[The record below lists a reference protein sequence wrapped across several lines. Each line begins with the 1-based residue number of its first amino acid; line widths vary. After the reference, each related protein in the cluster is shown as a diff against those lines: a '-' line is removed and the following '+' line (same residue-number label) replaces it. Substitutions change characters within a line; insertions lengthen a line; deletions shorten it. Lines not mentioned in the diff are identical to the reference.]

1 MSEKIFRDPL
11 YNYISID
18 REKDG
23 WLLELLDCCEVQRLR
38 RIHQLGVSHFTYPG
52 ADHSRLSHTLGVVHL
67 MQIAWDHIAR
77 SHFITDP
84 QVERARHI
92 LLAAA
97 LLHDVGHGP
106 FSHVFEPCL
115 GINHEEWSC
124 QIIESPESEVNAIL
138 RRYDIPPEDVT
149 SLIRENDYRRPAWQ
163 KSLLSSQLDVDR
175 LDYLRRDSLFTGS
188 GYGHFDWYRLLHTF
202 TVHGPADGYRDLVWS
217 EKAKYSI
224 EEYVFSR
231 FYMYE
236 NVYFHRTTRGF
247 EKMLQ
252 AMWARAKALKEDGT
266 AVALV
271 KPIGDFWN
279 AANPTPRQYLALEEF
294 TVLMQMQNWCSHAD
308 RVLSDLASRFL
319 NRKHFV
325 AIDAPSRPGA
335 VPLGLADWEEQ
346 LQKLVVSNGF
356 EPAKSY
362 MLRDDLADKLY
373 NVKTRRDGPYV
384 PEPESLLQV
393 PRNAIRIVPEVG
405 AEPVE
410 ITELL
415 HRLSAVTREPTSR
428 VRYYVPEELRN
439 AALKMRKEWEAQK
452 AVPLKSRRKKKGR

>member
-23 WLLELLDCCEVQRLR
+23 WLLELLDSPEVQRLR

-67 MQIAWDHIAR
+67 MQIAWTHIER
-77 SHFITDP
+77 SGFIRDP
-84 QVERARHI
+84 QMERARHV

-115 GINHEEWSC
+115 GIHHEEWSC
-124 QIIESPESEVNAIL
+124 AVIESPETEVHRIL
-138 RRYDIPPEDVT
+138 KKYDIPAADVT
-149 SLIRENDYRRPAWQ
+149 SLIRENDHRRPAWQ

-217 EKAKYSI
+217 HKAKFSI

-247 EKMLQ
+247 EKLLH
-252 AMWARAKALKEDGT
+252 AMWSRARTLKADGT
-266 AVALV
+266 KIALV
-271 KPIGDFWN
+271 PAIAEFWKARKP
-279 AANPTPRQYLALEEF
+279 TVEKYLALEEF
-294 TVLMQMQNWCSHAD
+294 TVLSQIQAWRSHAD
-308 RVLSDLASRFL
+308 KALSDLAARFL
-319 NRKHFV
+319 DRRHFIALDGPKSPQGFQADLSEWESAVQELV
-325 AIDAPSRPGA
+325 ASKNYRPA
-335 VPLGLADWEEQ
+335 ECYV
-346 LQKLVVSNGF
+346 
-356 EPAKSY
+356 
-362 MLRDDLADKLY
+362 LRDDLSDKLY
-373 NVKTRRDGPYV
+373 STKSRRDGPYV
-384 PEPESLLQV
+384 PETETIEQE
-393 PRNAIRIVPEVG
+393 PRNAIRIIPEEG
-405 AEPVE
+405 ASPVE
-410 ITELL
+410 ITEVLR
-415 HRLSAVTREPTSR
+415 RLGAVTREPEHH
-428 VRYYVPEELRN
+428 VRYYVPREVASEVRALR
-439 AALKMRKEWEAQK
+439 ETF
-452 AVPLKSRRKKKGR
+452 SRSG